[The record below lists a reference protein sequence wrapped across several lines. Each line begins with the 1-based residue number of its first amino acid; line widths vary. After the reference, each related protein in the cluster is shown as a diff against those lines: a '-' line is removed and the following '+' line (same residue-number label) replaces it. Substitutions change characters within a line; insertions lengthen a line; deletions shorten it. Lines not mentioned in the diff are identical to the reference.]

1 MISKN
6 GLFMNNYYDN
16 ILIKYVED
24 RKINYTVISNIS
36 YYIEN
41 LSKFFL
47 FIGGRINFSNLNNNK
62 SVKSDQRNISLDAAD
77 FIKKLIEEKMCSKHD
92 VIIYI
97 GDNLTEN
104 GYEFYLN
111 DLLKILPFLI
121 NEIPQYHY
129 LLFKDFKKIIYISFE
144 NEIEFGTAG

>member
-1 MISKN
+1 
-6 GLFMNNYYDN
+6 MNNYYDN

-62 SVKSDQRNISLDAAD
+62 FVKSDQRNISLDSAD
-77 FIKKLIEEKMCSKHD
+77 FIKKLIEEKIYSKDD

-97 GDNLTEN
+97 GDSLTEN

-111 DLLKILPFLI
+111 NLLKIIPFLVK
-121 NEIPQYHY
+121 EIPQHHY
-129 LLFKDFKKIIYISFE
+129 LLSKDFEKIICISFE
-144 NEIEFGTAG
+144 NEIEFGEVSR

>member
-41 LSKFFL
+41 ISKLFL
-47 FIGGRINFSNLNNNK
+47 FIGGRINFRNLNN
-62 SVKSDQRNISLDAAD
+62 RASLKTLLD
-77 FIKKLIEEKMCSKHD
+77 F
-92 VIIYI
+92 
-97 GDNLTEN
+97 
-104 GYEFYLN
+104 
-111 DLLKILPFLI
+111 
-121 NEIPQYHY
+121 
-129 LLFKDFKKIIYISFE
+129 
-144 NEIEFGTAG
+144 

>member
-1 MISKN
+1 
-6 GLFMNNYYDN
+6 MNNYYDN

-41 LSKFFL
+41 LSKLFL

-62 SVKSDQRNISLDAAD
+62 FVKSDQRNISFDAAN
-77 FIKKLIEEKMCSKHD
+77 FIKKLIEEKIYSKDD

-97 GDNLTEN
+97 GDSLTEN

-111 DLLKILPFLI
+111 DLLKIIPFLVK
-121 NEIPQYHY
+121 EIPQHHY
-129 LLFKDFKKIIYISFE
+129 LLSKDFEKIIYI
-144 NEIEFGTAG
+144 

>member
-1 MISKN
+1 
-6 GLFMNNYYDN
+6 MNNYYDN

-62 SVKSDQRNISLDAAD
+62 FVKSDQRNISFDAAN
-77 FIKKLIEEKMCSKHD
+77 FIKKLIEEKIYSKDD

-97 GDNLTEN
+97 GDSLTEN

-111 DLLKILPFLI
+111 DLLKIIPFLVK
-121 NEIPQYHY
+121 EIPQHHY
-129 LLFKDFKKIIYISFE
+129 LLSKDFEKIICISFE
-144 NEIEFGTAG
+144 NEIEFGEVSR

>member
-1 MISKN
+1 
-6 GLFMNNYYDN
+6 MNNYYDN

-41 LSKFFL
+41 LSKIFL

-62 SVKSDQRNISLDAAD
+62 FVKSDHRNISLDAAD
-77 FIKKLIEEKMCSKHD
+77 FIKKLIEEKMCSKYD

-121 NEIPQYHY
+121 NGIPQHHY

-144 NEIEFGTAG
+144 NEIEFGTAD